1 MVFNMDRAIN
11 APQAESNV
19 VSSVGDRGKFITSA
33 PETAG
38 QILRLDL
45 ARHPVLFVVSLGCFR
60 SNSSHEEASWSRV
73 CSKTFLLPF
82 SRGSDSALASR
93 ISLVK

>member
-11 APQAESNV
+11 APQAKSSV

-60 SNSSHEEASWSRV
+60 SNSSHEKAVGAGCAAKLSF
-73 CSKTFLLPF
+73 CSFHAVLIAHSQVEF
-82 SRGSDSALASR
+82 H
-93 ISLVK
+93 